1 MKLVTRHF
9 QSYHHELVATQ
20 YWLYRSGELRLAA
33 SRKWRDAPLLAGDC
47 SCDPLQHRP

>member
-20 YWLYRSGELRLAA
+20 YWLYRSGELRLAVTPQIGWQ
-33 SRKWRDAPLLAGDC
+33 SSHSTQSGT
-47 SCDPLQHRP
+47 QE